1 MLPGNRMSRIKD
13 LKRQLEAARDA
24 IETLDADLA
33 AGRLSDEEHAR
44 ARAERERETGRL
56 YVSLRRLQRE
66 APESAKAADTPR
78 DDVSAWRNP
87 LVVVPLAVALL
98 IAGVGAGVAIGRLVG
113 GGTRADTVATGAARD
128 AKPGISEIELQ
139 ALRQAAA
146 REDAPVP
153 SLLQFAH
160 GLLDS
165 GRLDESRQIYERV
178 LKREPRNAEA
188 ITHVGAVLFQQGRLE
203 EALGKVEEALRI
215 DPTYLHAHWD
225 RAQYLFHGKRDYA
238 AAMKAGEAFLKLVPQ
253 GPDAE
258 NMRALIAQAREQAN
272 RAPLAPRGR

>member
-1 MLPGNRMSRIKD
+1 MSRIKD
-13 LKRQLEAARDA
+13 IKRQLEAARDA
-24 IETLDADLA
+24 VETLDADLA
-33 AGRLSDEEHAR
+33 AGRLSEAEHAA

-66 APESAKAADTPR
+66 ASPALTPADIPR
-78 DDVSAWRNP
+78 EEVSAWRNP
-87 LVVVPLAVALL
+87 LVVVPLAIALL
-98 IAGVGAGVAIGRLVG
+98 IAGVGAGVAIGRFAG
-113 GGTRADTVATGAARD
+113 GSTRGTEIAATTAARD
-128 AKPGISEIELQ
+128 AKPGISDVELQ

-160 GLLDS
+160 ALLDS
-165 GRLDESRQIYERV
+165 GKLDESRQVYEQV
-178 LKREPRNAEA
+178 LRREPKNAEA
-188 ITHVGAVLFQQGRLE
+188 ITHVGAVLFQQGRLD

-225 RAQYLFHGKRDYA
+225 RAQYMFHGKRDYA
-238 AAMKAGEAFLKLVPQ
+238 GAMKAGEAFLKLVPQ
-253 GPDAE
+253 GPDAD